1 MYRFNLRFGILY
13 GIDLDQ
19 INGYKE
25 CVRICEIPRKDAEM
39 FIYTKKRQFLDLVNT
54 YFNNLPDDMEIQ
66 ERIKHLD
73 RFKEGESLIKQEIS
87 KK

>member
-1 MYRFNLRFGILY
+1 MYQCNLCFGILY
-13 GIDLDQ
+13 CVNLDQ
-19 INGYKE
+19 TNGYKE